1 MGQFST
7 ENCDKALLK
16 MKIACMQPYFLPYI
30 GYWQLINAVDEFV
43 ILDDVQYITR
53 GWINRNKISNNG
65 NDQWF
70 TIPLEG
76 ANRNKK
82 INELKICSPS
92 IWLPKLKRTIEYN
105 FKRSPNFDEGYQLL
119 NTISNCK
126 TNDLKNFLVRSIKLI
141 CEFLGIKNNIVLS
154 SEISPK
160 DKLKGQTRI
169 IHICKKLNA
178 SIYYNPLGGI
188 ELYKGEDFTNEGI
201 ELNFIKTNS
210 KSSFLNSILESI
222 MIYSKNEIRDELNNF
237 NLI

>member
-1 MGQFST
+1 
-7 ENCDKALLK
+7 

-82 INELKICSPS
+82 INELKICSPN

-105 FKRSPNFDEGYQLL
+105 FKKSPNFDEGYQLL
-119 NTISNCK
+119 NTITNYK

-141 CEFLGIKNNIVLS
+141 CEFLGIENNIVLS

-169 IHICKKLNA
+169 IHICKKMNA
-178 SIYYNPLGGI
+178 SFYYNPQGGI
-188 ELYKGEDFTNEGI
+188 ELYNKEDFTKEKI

-210 KSSFLNSILESI
+210 NNSFLYSILESI
-222 MIYSKNEIRDELNNF
+222 MIYSKNEIQDELKNF
-237 NLI
+237 SLI